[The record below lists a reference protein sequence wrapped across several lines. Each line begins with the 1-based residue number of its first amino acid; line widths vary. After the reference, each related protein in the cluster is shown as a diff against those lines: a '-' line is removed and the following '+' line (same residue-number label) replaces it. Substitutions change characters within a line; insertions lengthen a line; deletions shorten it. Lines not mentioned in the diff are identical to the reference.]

1 LESVPTFILLFV
13 SYSKAEKDFL
23 LIGELAEVTGV
34 SRDTL
39 RHYER
44 KGVLSRPVRSPKG
57 YRHYSA
63 DLIERVKMIR
73 RALAVG
79 FTLDEIARIFAERSR
94 GNAPCREVYALAL
107 TKLENVRER
116 ISEMEVLRGELEN
129 LVLEWD
135 GKLEGVSETEPVHLL
150 KTLAISSKNAL
161 ENRKRP
167 ASENLRRKSN
177 KSNKGK
183 K

>member
-1 LESVPTFILLFV
+1 M

-23 LIGELAEVTGV
+23 LIGELAEAAGV

-44 KGVLSRPVRSPKG
+44 KGVLSRPVRSPNG
-57 YRHYSA
+57 YRLYSA
-63 DLIERVKMIR
+63 DLVGRVKMIR

-94 GNAPCREVYALAL
+94 GNVPCREVYALAL
-107 TKLENVRER
+107 TKLGNVSER

-135 GKLEGVSETEPVHLL
+135 GKLEGASETEPVHLL
-150 KTLAISSKNAL
+150 ETLTNSSNNAL

-167 ASENLRRKSN
+167 ASENLHQKN
-177 KSNKGK
+177 KKGK
-183 K
+183 

>member
-1 LESVPTFILLFV
+1 M
-13 SYSKAEKDFL
+13 DFL
-23 LIGELAEVTGV
+23 LIGELAEATGV

-44 KGVLSRPVRSPKG
+44 KGVLARPVRSPKG
-57 YRHYSA
+57 YRLYSVG
-63 DLIERVKMIR
+63 LVERIKMIR

-79 FTLDEIARIFAERSR
+79 FTLDEIARIFVERER
-94 GNAPCREVYALAL
+94 GNAPCREVYALAV
-107 TKLENVRER
+107 TKLETVKER
-116 ISEMEVLRGELEN
+116 ICQMEVLRGELEN

-135 GKLEGVSETEPVHLL
+135 GKLESISETEPVHLL
-150 KTLAISSKNAL
+150 ETLANSSKNTL

-167 ASENLRRKSN
+167 TSENLRRKSN

>member
-1 LESVPTFILLFV
+1 M

-23 LIGELAEVTGV
+23 LIGELAEVAGV

-44 KGVLSRPVRSPKG
+44 KGVLLPPLRSVNG
-57 YRHYSA
+57 YRLYSA
-63 DLIERVKMIR
+63 DLVERVKMIR

-94 GNAPCREVYALAL
+94 GNAPCREVYGLAV

-116 ISEMEVLRGELEN
+116 IREMEVLRGELEN

-150 KTLAISSKNAL
+150 KTLANSSNNAL
-161 ENRKRP
+161 ENQKRP
-167 ASENLRRKSN
+167 ASENLRRKN
-177 KSNKGK
+177 NKGK

>member
-1 LESVPTFILLFV
+1 MSINSSER
-13 SYSKAEKDFL
+13 DFL
-23 LIGELAEVTGV
+23 LIGELADLTEV

-44 KGVLSRPVRSPKG
+44 KGVLPPPVRSPNG
-57 YRHYSA
+57 YRLYSA
-63 DLIERVKMIR
+63 SLVERVKLIR
-73 RALAVG
+73 RSLAVG

-135 GKLEGVSETEPVHLL
+135 GKLESISETEPVHLL
-150 KTLAISSKNAL
+150 ETLANSSKNTL

-167 ASENLRRKSN
+167 TSENLRRKSN